1 MNLDICNDSMK
12 KVTSLFLF
20 VFLPLMS
27 KAFVGDVVFNG
38 IKYFIITDTPRAEV
52 IANNYSGDIVIP
64 STIEYNGVVCNVTKI
79 GDKAFQNC
87 RGLTS
92 ITLPDSLMSIGEYA
106 FENCQSL
113 TTITIPNGVTYI
125 NKFAFQFCNNL
136 TSVTI
141 PPSVTEIEKG
151 AFNECRGLTAVHIS
165 DLEAWFKI
173 EFDSGAANPISLAHH
188 LFLNGEEVRDLII
201 PNSVTSIGKF
211 AFYNCSSLT
220 SVAISNSV
228 TSILKSAF
236 YNCSNLTSVT
246 ISSNLTYLGDYAF
259 SNCHS
264 LKSVVIP
271 NRVITISDYAFS
283 ECYALTSAT
292 IGSGIK
298 SIGNEAF
305 GHCNELEDVYCL
317 AVKVPNI
324 NTTAFQDSLIDHATL
339 HVPYTSL
346 EAYKT
351 TVPWNNFT
359 NIVSINN
366 FGSSSVT
373 PKCDKPTVV
382 FKNGK
387 FTIECATPN
396 ATFSSHL
403 TADVDEHYEGN
414 EVVMKNTSITYILTV
429 YASAPGY
436 ENSEPTVVSI
446 AIDKNDVNY
455 DGWVDVADIATLSDK
470 MARQ

>member
-1 MNLDICNDSMK
+1 MK
-12 KVTSLFLF
+12 KVSFLF
-20 VFLPLMS
+20 FFVFFPLVS
-27 KAFVGDVVFNG
+27 KAFVGNAVFDG
-38 IKYFIITDTPRAEV
+38 IKYFIETSRAEV
-52 IANNYSGDIVIP
+52 VAYNYSGDIVIP
-64 STIEYNGVVCNVTKI
+64 ATIEYDGVVYNVTKI
-79 GDKAFQNC
+79 GDNAFRNC
-87 RGLTS
+87 RDLTS
-92 ITLPDSLMSIGEYA
+92 ITLPDSLLSIGEFA
-106 FENCQSL
+106 FDNCQSL

-136 TSVTI
+136 TSVTL
-141 PPSVTEIEKG
+141 PPSITEIEKG
-151 AFNECRGLTAVHIS
+151 AFNECRRLTAVHIS

-173 EFDSGAANPISLAHH
+173 VFNSGAANPISLAHH

-201 PNSVTSIGKF
+201 PDDVSCIGKF

-220 SVAISNSV
+220 SVVIPNSV

-246 ISSNLTYLGDYAF
+246 ISSNMTYIGDYAF

-264 LKSVVIP
+264 LKSVEIP
-271 NRVITISDYAFS
+271 NRVITIGDYAFS
-283 ECYALTSAT
+283 ECYALTTAS
-292 IGSGIK
+292 IGRSIK

-305 GHCNELEDVYCL
+305 SHCNGLEDVYCW
-317 AVKVPNI
+317 AVKVPNT
-324 NTTAFQDSLIDHATL
+324 NTTTFQDSLIDHATL
-339 HVPYTSL
+339 HVPYTSF
-346 EAYKT
+346 ETYKT
-351 TVPWNNFT
+351 TAPWNNFKK
-359 NIVSINN
+359 IVSINN
-366 FGSSSVT
+366 FDASPVT

-414 EVVMKNTSITYILTV
+414 EVVMNNTNITYILTV